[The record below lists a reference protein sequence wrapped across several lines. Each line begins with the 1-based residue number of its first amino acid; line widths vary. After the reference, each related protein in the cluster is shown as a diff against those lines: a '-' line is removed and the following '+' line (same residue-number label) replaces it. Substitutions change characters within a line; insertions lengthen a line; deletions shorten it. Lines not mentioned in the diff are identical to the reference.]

1 MMTRRRLARVKALF
15 GANRLERE
23 LDDEVRAH
31 LELAEHDARRRGLDP
46 VEARREALRQ
56 FGGIDQMK
64 EVHRDDRSARWLEN
78 LIKDARYGLA
88 SLRRE
93 PLFAIIAVA
102 VLALG
107 IGANT
112 AIFSLVDAVLL
123 KPLPFPNP
131 ERIVR
136 MWEKP
141 PTGTNSTTALNFTEL
156 RRRLRTFEAFSAEV
170 DVNATAEIGGEPV
183 RLQGRRVSAN
193 HFAVFGI
200 APMLGRT
207 FREEEDR
214 PGAENVLM
222 ISHAAWQQ
230 RFGGDPAILGRE
242 VRLDGV
248 PFRVIG
254 VMPPGALDRDRRR
267 ARMAFVSFWKPL
279 ALTAEQLEAGSHFL
293 SPIGRLKPG
302 VSIADAQLDML
313 AARAAI
319 QDLIPQWKQDWGV
332 IVEPFDAAL
341 IDGTLRRSLYVA
353 LGAVV
358 LVLLIAC
365 ANLANLLL
373 ARGAARQKE
382 IALRAALGATRG
394 RLIAQL
400 LTESVVLGLLGGI
413 AGVGLAAVMIQ
424 AAIPLLPGTIP
435 FTATVE
441 LNLRV
446 LVFASAIAL
455 AVSAVVGLLPALRL
469 SSASAAD
476 ALNSS
481 SRGSSGRHDGIRRL
495 IVGAEV
501 AVSLVLICGSVLLF
515 KSLMRLQMVDTG
527 VRAPNVVTASIDIAR
542 DKYPTASQVIGF
554 YDRLVDEVQAIPGVE
569 SASIAGDVPL
579 EGTGGENLRTPA
591 TGDERLLVR
600 FKRADPGYF
609 QTMGL
614 EIVRGRGFSR
624 ADRIGSAY
632 VTLINEALAKDLNV
646 RFGMTDPVGQAVDLP
661 AIGYGSST
669 SRTLMTIVGIVKNE
683 RVQSDLRADV
693 LGIAYVPIAQA
704 PILWNKLSVRT
715 RAGSASLVP
724 SIREAL
730 RRVDSRV
737 ALADVRTVEELRGL
751 SLSGMKEPAWLIGI
765 FAALSALLAALGLYG
780 VVSHAVS
787 QQRREIGIRMA
798 LGAESRDV
806 VKQILQHVSATIVV
820 GLGCGLIGAFLLTRA
835 TRSLLFE
842 VSALDPAAFA
852 IAAIS
857 MAAIG
862 LLAAAIPARRAT
874 RVDPTTALRSE

>member
-1 MMTRRRLARVKALF
+1 MTMRRLFARLVALV
-15 GANRLERE
+15 GAGRLERE

-31 LELAEHDARRRGLDP
+31 LELAEHDALARGLDP
-46 VEARREALRQ
+46 AAARRDALRQ
-56 FGGIDQMK
+56 FGGIGQMK
-64 EVHRDDRSARWLEN
+64 EIHRDDRSVRWIEN
-78 LIKDARYGLA
+78 LVKDARYGVS

-93 PLFAIIAVA
+93 PLFAIVAVA
-102 VLALG
+102 VLAIG

-123 KPLPFPNP
+123 KPLPFPDP

-141 PTGTNSTTALNFTEL
+141 PAGINSTTALNFTEL
-156 RRRLRTFEAFSAEV
+156 KRRLRTFDVFSAEV

-183 RLQGRRVSAN
+183 RLQGRRVSAS
-193 HFAVFGI
+193 HFDVFGI
-200 APMLGRT
+200 PPMLGRT

-214 PGAENVLM
+214 PGAENVLV

-230 RFGGDPAILGRE
+230 RFGGDPDILGRE

-267 ARMAFVSFWKPL
+267 PRMAFVSFWKPL
-279 ALTAEQLEAGSHFL
+279 ALTTEQLEAGSHFL
-293 SPIGRLKPG
+293 NPIGRLKPG
-302 VSIADAQLDML
+302 VTIAEAQRDML

-319 QDLIPQWKQDWGV
+319 QDLIPQWKQDWSV
-332 IVEPFDAAL
+332 VVEPFDAAL

-394 RLIAQL
+394 RVIAQL
-400 LTESVVLGLLGGI
+400 LTESVVLGLLGGL
-413 AGVGLAAVMIQ
+413 AGVALAAAMIRG
-424 AAIPLLPGTIP
+424 AIPLLPGTIP

-446 LVFASAIAL
+446 LAFASAIAL
-455 AVSAVVGLLPALRL
+455 VVSMVVGLLPALRL
-469 SSASAAD
+469 SSASAAE

-515 KSLMRLQMVDTG
+515 KSLMRMQLVDTG

-542 DKYPTASQVIGF
+542 DKYPTAVEAIGF
-554 YDRLVDEVQAIPGVE
+554 YDRLVDEVEAIPGVE

-600 FKRADPGYF
+600 FKRADAGYF
-609 QTMGL
+609 PTMGL
-614 EIVRGRGFSR
+614 DIVSGRGFNR
-624 ADRIGSAY
+624 ADRLGSAF
-632 VTLINEALAKDLNV
+632 VTLINEALAKDLHAK
-646 RFGMTDPVGQAVDLP
+646 FGMTDPVGQVVELP
-661 AIGYGSST
+661 AIGYGSPT
-669 SRTLMTIVGIVKNE
+669 SRQLMTIIGIVKNE
-683 RVQSDLRADV
+683 RVESDLRASV

-704 PILWNKLSVRT
+704 PLLWNKLAVRT
-715 RAGSASLVP
+715 RADSASIVP
-724 SIREAL
+724 SVREAL

-737 ALADVRTVEELRGL
+737 ALADVRTVEELREL
-751 SLSGMKEPAWLIGI
+751 SLSGAKEPAWLIGI
-765 FAALSALLAALGLYG
+765 FAAISALLAALGLYG
-780 VVSHAVS
+780 VVAHSVT

-798 LGAESRDV
+798 LGANSANVLTMVIR
-806 VKQILQHVSATIVV
+806 HVLVTIAV
-820 GLGCGLIGAFLLTRA
+820 GLVAGLGGAYAVTRV
-835 TRSLLFE
+835 TKSLLFE
-842 VSALDPAAFA
+842 VSPLDPFAFTTAAVAMTMVA
-852 IAAIS
+852 IVAA
-857 MAAIG
+857 
-862 LLAAAIPARRAT
+862 LVPATRAT